1 MAGRSAGDRAVAAR
15 GVGGAKRLPPPL
27 GPGPGRRR
35 FRSAAAAGD
44 ALARG
49 GVAQARLAAGRQ
61 FDVPAA
67 LWIARQTAEA
77 LEALHA
83 AGWMHG
89 DVSPGNI
96 HVSPS
101 GHVTLMDLSFARR
114 RDEDGSAADR
124 PVMGTFR
131 YIAPEHITSSLATD
145 IRSDI
150 YSLGVVLFEM
160 LAGRVPFLGEDL
172 AELAVEH
179 RQSAPP
185 DLRRLAPHVPREV
198 ALLVRQMM
206 AKNPLRRPQTPREL
220 IERLVRLEIGA
231 FSERAW

>member
-1 MAGRSAGDRAVAAR
+1 MSSRD
-15 GVGGAKRLPPPL
+15 
-27 GPGPGRRR
+27 
-35 FRSAAAAGD
+35 
-44 ALARG
+44 
-49 GVAQARLAAGRQ
+49 AGRQ
-61 FDVPAA
+61 FDVPAV

-77 LEALHA
+77 LDALHA
-83 AGWMHG
+83 AGWTHG

-101 GHVTLMDLSFARR
+101 GHVTLIDLSFARR
-114 RDEDGSAADR
+114 RDEDGSAVDR

-160 LAGRVPFLGEDL
+160 LAGRAPFLGEDL

-185 DLRRLAPHVPREV
+185 DLRRLAPQVPREV
-198 ALLVRQMM
+198 ALLVCQMM

-231 FSERAW
+231 FCERTF